1 MRTRTKSFIIILQLA
16 TFISIPPLFAEDVNE
31 FKTLED
37 YLRYAALNN
46 AKLKSEFEGWKA
58 ALEEVPQVKA
68 LEDPRFTYGYYIEEI
83 ETRVGPQKN
92 RFGIMQTF
100 PWFGTI
106 EARTDAASAKAKA
119 AKKAYEATKLN
130 LFQNV
135 KEGFYEYLYLA
146 TAIEIAKENL
156 ELLKQFE
163 EVART
168 KYRAAAASHPDIIRA
183 QIELATL
190 EDILTSLERLKEP
203 TIASLNAMLN
213 RPSGA
218 ELPWPQKGEIQTVSI
233 NRQQVIDIL
242 IKNNPELAGLEWQI
256 EAARSEVEIAK
267 KKFYP
272 NIGVGIDWIQTD
284 DAAIPGVRDS
294 GKDPVILMF
303 SMNIPLWGESYKA
316 GERQAQANA
325 LKVQEQKID
334 TENKLVAKAL
344 ALIYDIEDNER
355 KLQLYND
362 VLIVKAQELVETSE
376 AAYRAGSVDFLSL
389 IDAQRMLLKY
399 NLDHERAKTNY
410 QQKVA
415 KLEALAGA
423 EF

>member
-1 MRTRTKSFIIILQLA
+1 
-16 TFISIPPLFAEDVNE
+16 
-31 FKTLED
+31 
-37 YLRYAALNN
+37 
-46 AKLKSEFEGWKA
+46 
-58 ALEEVPQVKA
+58 
-68 LEDPRFTYGYYIEEI
+68 
-83 ETRVGPQKN
+83 
-92 RFGIMQTF
+92 
-100 PWFGTI
+100 
-106 EARTDAASAKAKA
+106 
-119 AKKAYEATKLN
+119 
-130 LFQNV
+130 
-135 KEGFYEYLYLA
+135 
-146 TAIEIAKENL
+146 
-156 ELLKQFE
+156 
-163 EVART
+163 
-168 KYRAAAASHPDIIRA
+168 
-183 QIELATL
+183 
-190 EDILTSLERLKEP
+190 
-203 TIASLNAMLN
+203 
-213 RPSGA
+213 
-218 ELPWPQKGEIQTVSI
+218 
-233 NRQQVIDIL
+233 
-242 IKNNPELAGLEWQI
+242 
-256 EAARSEVEIAK
+256 
-267 KKFYP
+267 
-272 NIGVGIDWIQTD
+272 
-284 DAAIPGVRDS
+284 
-294 GKDPVILMF
+294 MF

>member
-1 MRTRTKSFIIILQLA
+1 LQLV
-16 TFISIPPLFAEDVNE
+16 TFPVIPQLFAEDVNE
-31 FKTLED
+31 LKILED

-46 AKLKSEFEGWKA
+46 AQLKSEFEGWKA
-58 ALEEVPQVKA
+58 ALEEVPQAKA
-68 LEDPRFTYGYYIEEI
+68 LEDPRFTYGYFIEEV

-100 PWFGTI
+100 PWFGII
-106 EARTDAASAKAKA
+106 EARTDVASAKAKV
-119 AKKAYEATKLN
+119 AKKAYEATKLS
-130 LFQNV
+130 LFQHV
-135 KEGFYEYLYLA
+135 KEGFYEYAYLA

-190 EDILTSLERLKEP
+190 EDIVTSLEKLKEP
-203 TIASLNAMLN
+203 TIASLNAVLN

-218 ELPWPQKGEIQTVSI
+218 ELPWPQKGEIETVGI
-233 NRQQVIDIL
+233 NRQKVIDML
-242 IKNNPELAGLEWQI
+242 IKNNPELAGLDWQI
-256 EAARSEVEIAK
+256 EAARSEVELAK

-284 DAAIPGVRDS
+284 DAAMPGVQDN
-294 GKDPVILMF
+294 GKDPVTLMF

-316 GERQAQANA
+316 GERQAQANT
-325 LKVQEQKID
+325 LKAQEQKID

-355 KLQLYND
+355 KLQLYNN
-362 VLIVKAQELVETSE
+362 VLIAKAQELVETSE

-389 IDAQRMLLKY
+389 IDAQRMLLQY

-410 QQKVA
+410 EQKVA
-415 KLEALAGA
+415 ELEALTGV